1 MIPKSYIFPL
11 PERRITET
19 VRVQTT
25 KKGRPRKVFRQGQAR
40 LSFTGKGVTAHGG
53 MALVAAALEGFGVR
67 RHLQELTKDMDL
79 GVRHETCRLLEQ
91 LITLRFLGGEAVSDT
106 RLLAEPSLLGLF
118 DWPGVAHPAT
128 FSRRLQGFD
137 YRHNLGLQSLVRQL
151 SRRTEAAGA
160 KLYAVDS
167 TVVTVHGHQV
177 AGAEVGYNPHKPG
190 RCSFH
195 PLLAVDVG
203 GRSVVDGFLRPGS
216 CSSNQGLDGF
226 LRKIVAESGGK
237 AHDIVFRLD
246 KGLTSGPVLET
257 IEELG
262 CGYVAKYKLDPR
274 VSARIS
280 RIRRWR
286 SLGGGVFV
294 ASFRYQ
300 PLSWSKAR
308 RFVVIERHQKP
319 KREQQPQLGLFDLM
333 EGRYQV
339 MVTNQKLKAEN
350 VWRLYNRGVVVEQ
363 VIKELKNDLAASSLR
378 HQDFW
383 ASEALF
389 LTGVIAYNL
398 LNCLRR
404 LALPGSLR
412 TARLKKIAL
421 LLLHIGANVV
431 RSGRKL
437 MIRLARDHPMRT
449 IFYRAMHALQAA

>member
-1 MIPKSYIFPL
+1 
-11 PERRITET
+11 
-19 VRVQTT
+19 
-25 KKGRPRKVFRQGQAR
+25 
-40 LSFTGKGVTAHGG
+40 
-53 MALVAAALEGFGVR
+53 MALVAAALEQFGVR
-67 RHLQELTKDMDL
+67 KHLRDLTKDMDL

-91 LITLRFLGGEAVSDT
+91 LITLRFLGGEAVSDI
-106 RLLAEPSLLGLF
+106 RLLDEPALLGLF

-151 SRRTEAAGA
+151 SRRTQTSGA

-177 AGAEVGYNPHKPG
+177 EGAEVGYNPHKPG

-203 GRSVVDGFLRPGS
+203 GRSVLDSFLRPGS
-216 CSSNQGLDGF
+216 CASNHGLEGF
-226 LRKIVAESGGK
+226 LRKIVAESDSK
-237 AHDIVFRLD
+237 AKDIVFRLD
-246 KGLTSGPVLET
+246 KGLTSGPVLDT

-262 CGYVAKYKLDPR
+262 CGYVAKYKLDSR
-274 VSARIS
+274 VMAHIS
-280 RIRRWR
+280 KLKGWR
-286 SLGGGVFV
+286 SLGRGVFA

-308 RFVVIERHQKP
+308 RFVVIERHQEP
-319 KREQQPQLGLFDLM
+319 KTEQPQLELFELM

-339 MVTNQKLKAEN
+339 MVTDQKLRAEN

-363 VIKELKNDLAASSLR
+363 VIEELKNDVAASSMH

-383 ASEALF
+383 ASEALL

-404 LALPGSLR
+404 LALPRPLR
-412 TARLKKIAL
+412 TARLKRIAL
-421 LLLHIGANVV
+421 LLLNIGANVV
-431 RSGRKL
+431 RSGRQL
-437 MIRLARDHPMRT
+437 LIRLARDHPLRT
-449 IFYRAMHALQAA
+449 AFYRAMGALQAA